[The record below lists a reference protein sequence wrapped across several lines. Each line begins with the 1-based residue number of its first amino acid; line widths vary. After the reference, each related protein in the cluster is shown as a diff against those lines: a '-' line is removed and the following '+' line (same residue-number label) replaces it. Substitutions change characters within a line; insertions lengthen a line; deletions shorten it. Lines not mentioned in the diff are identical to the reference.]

1 MTSKKLR
8 SWKTMFNR
16 WKMPIILFWRYDASS
31 RRHRNQDSI
40 SRARD
45 VGRWLWKKRLFHGSK
60 GKKSD
65 GSSNSE
71 KCGSL
76 REKLS
81 SLIGDY
87 FSQEK
92 LQQKKNAPEN
102 EEKVYMSSEDGF
114 SSPLKVGGILR
125 NTFIRRRTHS
135 MENLLLTD
143 WVCRLPI
150 RNFHGLKAMLLFLR
164 VLMETSLTA
173 KHPCFFPS
181 WRKRRDTRFLSTWR
195 LMILR
200 EKISRLISAKKVS
213 VCQMGRLCKQ
223 YIILSK
229 PIFLWNIPRNGSN
242 LEIM

>member
-1 MTSKKLR
+1 MWIITRKSYLPWLVIISHRR
-8 SWKTMFNR
+8 SFNR
-16 WKMPIILFWRYDASS
+16 RKMLQRM
-31 RRHRNQDSI
+31 
-40 SRARD
+40 
-45 VGRWLWKKRLFHGSK
+45 KKRFI
-60 GKKSD
+60 
-65 GSSNSE
+65 
-71 KCGSL
+71 C
-76 REKLS
+76 
-81 SLIGDY
+81 
-87 FSQEK
+87 
-92 LQQKKNAPEN
+92 LQRM
-102 EEKVYMSSEDGF
+102 VF

-135 MENLLLTD
+135 MESLLLTD

-242 LEIM
+242 LENHVRFQHRNKLLW